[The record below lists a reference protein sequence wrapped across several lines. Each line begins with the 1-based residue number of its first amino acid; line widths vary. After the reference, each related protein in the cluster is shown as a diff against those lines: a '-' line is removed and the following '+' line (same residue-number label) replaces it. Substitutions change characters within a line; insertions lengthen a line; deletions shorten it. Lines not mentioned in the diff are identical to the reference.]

1 MNRAEFSAPS
11 RSCLFSN
18 KKWID
23 STHVLNEY
31 QLLLR
36 VVLVNS
42 FSVLGILLFALYT
55 GEPVVGRPLCSVFGC
70 AFRFPFGGTD
80 FCGTVLFF
88 QC

>member
-36 VVLVNS
+36 VVIVNS
-42 FSVLGILLFALYT
+42 FSIV
-55 GEPVVGRPLCSVFGC
+55 
-70 AFRFPFGGTD
+70 
-80 FCGTVLFF
+80 
-88 QC
+88 Q